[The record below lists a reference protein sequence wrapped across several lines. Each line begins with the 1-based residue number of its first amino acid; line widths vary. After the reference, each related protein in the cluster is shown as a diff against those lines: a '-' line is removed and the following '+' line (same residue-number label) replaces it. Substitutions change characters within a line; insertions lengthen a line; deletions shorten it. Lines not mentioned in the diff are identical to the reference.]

1 MKITKMLGLA
11 CLAFSVV
18 GDAASKT
25 TKVGAGIVE
34 YGAYG
39 AKKVAQFTEAT
50 GYYAKEGSKWT
61 EKQSNDLYNYSQKLI
76 YQQDGYT
83 CQSFDFNDE
92 VIDGDW
98 TFIDYAEKV

>member
-50 GYYAKEGSKWT
+50 GYYAKEGSK
-61 EKQSNDLYNYSQKLI
+61 
-76 YQQDGYT
+76 
-83 CQSFDFNDE
+83 
-92 VIDGDW
+92 
-98 TFIDYAEKV
+98 